1 MNDILQK
8 IPGESLRDPWQL
20 EAPML
25 PSEYGERADER
36 FLSDLEGPFLVGGS
50 NEIERD
56 VQAEGQAPETG
67 ALTEAPEQSAEA
79 WEDQEHLPEEVP
91 PAIFE
96 STAEFDPY
104 AAIRPVLSP
113 EHAALTAD
121 EITAVLGL
129 RPAILALHG
138 LLSQPE
144 LPRALLAILLGKT
157 GRRSVFINGADI
169 PIAAYLRQL
178 SRLCREAADYHE
190 TELGAEMGELP
201 TFRRRPRA
209 SPSASAIAWAA
220 PGSPTGAGGTPAV
233 AAFPGAFADPL
244 DDGTTAASQ
253 KLRNAL
259 AAARAAA
266 GTPDALKTLP
276 IVIVSFDP
284 AGPPY
289 PHAETKA
296 TEEDFSASLL
306 KVAALY
312 SAFQLRVTANA
323 VAGAMQKVPADKV
336 FQELSAAL
344 DKTIDAAVPLI
355 TGEKKVTA
363 AMRVPRYQDIFDA
376 APIAAGGFTL
386 SFKPFFSNALSDM
399 IVHGN
404 NQATGFVIHS
414 LGYSYI
420 NGLLQSAG
428 FFRNATAQ
436 SGIWLAGDFLLAS
449 LDPSTKKIVGRYKDK
464 VIEKWP
470 YVRIDSVNDKKVAQ
484 ATTCID
490 MARLFVLLHDKKL
503 VTDPSPL
510 DGNQEMLD
518 LLAGAVAH
526 NQFWLTHK
534 PPGWKANDFIAGL
547 SYTNTHSKIG
557 VEKLKTGKPVWS
569 EGVILRHTT
578 SGREFVVIWQD
589 LRDGNL
595 VTGLSR
601 IVDRTIISFLTP

>member
-8 IPGESLRDPWQL
+8 IPGESLRNPWQL
-20 EAPML
+20 EAPVL
-25 PSEYGERADER
+25 PSEYGERTDER
-36 FLSDLEGPFLVGGS
+36 LLSDLESPFLVGTPYG
-50 NEIERD
+50 IER
-56 VQAEGQAPETG
+56 EGQAQETG
-67 ALTEAPEQSAEA
+67 ALTEALEQPVDA
-79 WEDQEHLPEEVP
+79 WDNQEHLPDEVP

-96 STAEFDPY
+96 SAFEFDPY
-104 AAIRPVLSP
+104 TGIRPALSP

-121 EITAVLGL
+121 EIAAVLGP

-144 LPRALLAILLGKT
+144 LPRAVLAVLLGKT
-157 GRRSVFINGADI
+157 GRRSIFVDGADI

-190 TELGAEMGELP
+190 TELGAEVGELP
-201 TFRRRPRA
+201 ATRGRTRA
-209 SPSASAIAWAA
+209 SPSAGALTWAT
-220 PGSPTGAGGTPAV
+220 PGSPTGAGGTPAIAV
-233 AAFPGAFADPL
+233 FPGAFANPL
-244 DDGTTAASQ
+244 DDGSTAASQ
-253 KLRNAL
+253 KLKSAL
-259 AAARAAA
+259 AAARAVA

-276 IVIVSFDP
+276 IVIVSLEP

-306 KVAALY
+306 KMAALY

-323 VAGAMQKVPADKV
+323 VAGAMQKVAADKV

-344 DKTIDAAVPLI
+344 DKTIDAAVPLV
-355 TGEKKVTA
+355 TQEKKVTT

-386 SFKPFFSNALSDM
+386 SFKPFFSDALSDM

-436 SGIWLAGDFLLAS
+436 SGIWLAGDFLVAS
-449 LDPSTKKIVGRYKDK
+449 LDPSTKRIIGRYKGK

-490 MARLFVLLHDKKL
+490 MAKLFVLLHDKKL
-503 VTDPSPL
+503 VTDPPPL

-534 PPGWKANDFIAGL
+534 PPGWKANDFIPGL

-557 VEKLKTGKPVWS
+557 VEKLKTRKPVWS
-569 EGVILRHTT
+569 EGVIIKHAT
-578 SGREFVVIWQD
+578 SGHEFVVVWQD

-601 IVDRTIISFLTP
+601 ILDRTIISFLTP